1 MCVNN
6 FGQRID
12 DTNISTDVIVQ
23 TKERKTEKEKERERE
38 REEEPATRKKG
49 RERVRK

>member
-38 REEEPATRKKG
+38 EEPATRKEG